1 MTSDRLASSSLL
13 LSTVVV
19 QRCLTRRTIRAFSQ
33 HVASYIRY
41 GFGISRVVNPLLLRH
56 LYMLD
61 LAVGVTVSECC
72 NDDGARKKI
81 ESCPCQNVK
90 KVDDTSIHFD
100 TVRH

>member
-72 NDDGARKKI
+72 NDDGARKK
-81 ESCPCQNVK
+81 
-90 KVDDTSIHFD
+90 
-100 TVRH
+100 